1 MTTEKTPA
9 TKSWCL
15 YLLECRNGAF
25 YAGITNDL
33 AARFAAH
40 CRGSGAKFTR
50 ANPPVRIL
58 ASCTFSDRSAA
69 ARAEWA
75 IKQLPRNQKLLYI
88 HSLIASSYPD
98 SPNPRQCTRS
108 KSKTQGTQLIQV
120 NSCRLLRHDKAG

>member
-1 MTTEKTPA
+1 MPPKKTTT

-25 YAGITNDL
+25 YAGITTDL
-33 AARFAAH
+33 EARFAAH

-58 ASCTFSDRSAA
+58 ASCTFSGRTAA

-75 IKQLPRNQKLLYI
+75 IKQLPRNQKLPYLQ
-88 HSLIASSYPD
+88 SLIASPAPD
-98 SPNPRQCTRS
+98 SPAQKQCARS
-108 KSKTQGTQLIQV
+108 ENET
-120 NSCRLLRHDKAG
+120 